1 MEKCQFCRLLR
12 LLKTIRE
19 KHKRYYSNKN
29 NVRWSY
35 SWIQNVTQHLP
46 TSDVPTC
53 TSCTCTTILRITR
66 KFVMRH
72 SQSIKLYLLLTFN
85 VKEGNQ
91 VNISKWWMLDC
102 YARAFTNKK
111 HNIYFFSWQLR
122 KLNMTLWHG
131 WMEVL
136 KIGTFTCYGW
146 DEHKIHYRLCRY
158 IHLNIIQRAVLQK
171 WFCFRM

>member
-1 MEKCQFCRLLR
+1 MVILMNPERDPALTYIWRTYMYLYHHPQNNQEVCDATL
-12 LLKTIRE
+12 T
-19 KHKRYYSNKN
+19 KHK
-29 NVRWSY
+29 
-35 SWIQNVTQHLP
+35 I
-46 TSDVPTC
+46 
-53 TSCTCTTILRITR
+53 I
-66 KFVMRH
+66 
-72 SQSIKLYLLLTFN
+72 LTFN

-146 DEHKIHYRLCRY
+146 DEHRIHYRLCRY